1 MNAEVTTNS
10 VTAND
15 VTANDVTAN
24 TIDATVVTNRA
35 IGRNTT
41 LGGRIWHG
49 IHNRKWPIAMT
60 VAVITTGMAF
70 SLLFDPLVNNDVW
83 HFSKQFLLKNPHIA
97 YRLHHGLIPHQW
109 AWATPGD
116 IWGTLESSRMI
127 GWGSLG
133 SIYTAH
139 GGFLLP
145 PGLLIMLLPVD
156 FAVRIFHLS
165 VSFPFSV
172 PRPTAWLVLGPYEM
186 AMSGFALFGLDALAE
201 HLGIPQRRRAWLC
214 VAEALALWQVV
225 VIWGHPED
233 VVALGFG
240 AYAIRALL
248 NKRRVAAG
256 WLLGA
261 ALATQTFTVL
271 LIPVILAADISR
283 TSLARN
289 TAANTASR
297 GTAGVTVPSTMT
309 APTPS
314 AVTSPG
320 VSSMPHTIWAYTKQ
334 VLPIL
339 WRAIAVPAVLVATP
353 LIAQPKAT
361 WRALVIQPTYPK
373 VDQPTP
379 WLALAPK
386 LAHGAVSGGV
396 PRILTLLA
404 ACLIG
409 ILAYRM
415 ALRRDIQSTVIL
427 ACAFSLFSWPF
438 FESVMVSYYLWPA
451 LAFALLAA
459 GMSGSWRIAGTL
471 IVGMFSML
479 YAFFQPRGQFG
490 MEWQYW
496 IVVIGSLGIAL
507 IFTIPRWILWW
518 ILWWVLPRWGGD
530 REGGRYG
537 ERRKKEEGSI

>member
-1 MNAEVTTNS
+1 MNAE

-15 VTANDVTAN
+15 VTDS
-24 TIDATVVTNRA
+24 TIDTTVVTNRA

-49 IHNRKWPIAMT
+49 MHNRKWPIVMT
-60 VAVITTGMAF
+60 IAVIATGMAF
-70 SLLFDPLVNNDVW
+70 SLLFDPLTNNDVV
-83 HFSKQFLLKNPHIA
+83 HFSKRFLLKHPHIA

-109 AWATPGD
+109 AWVTPGD

-133 SIYTAH
+133 SVYTAH

-156 FAVRIFHLS
+156 FAVQIFHLL
-165 VSFPFSV
+165 VNFPFSV

-283 TSLARN
+283 TSLARS
-289 TAANTASR
+289 AAGN
-297 GTAGVTVPSTMT
+297 
-309 APTPS
+309 
-314 AVTSPG
+314 
-320 VSSMPHTIWAYTKQ
+320 SSMPHTIWAYTKQ

-373 VDQPTP
+373 ADHPTP

-471 IVGMFSML
+471 IGGMFSML
-479 YAFFQPRGQFG
+479 YAFFQPIGKFS

-507 IFTIPRWILWW
+507 MFAVPRWILRWA
-518 ILWWVLPRWGGD
+518 LPRWGGD

>member
-1 MNAEVTTNS
+1 MSTEVAVDSAT
-10 VTAND
+10 D
-15 VTANDVTAN
+15 
-24 TIDATVVTNRA
+24 TIYSTVVANKTVGQDLR
-35 IGRNTT
+35 
-41 LGGRIWHG
+41 GRIWHG

-240 AYAIRALL
+240 AYAIHALL

-289 TAANTASR
+289 AVGNTASR
-297 GTAGVTVPSTMT
+297 GTA
-309 APTPS
+309 AD
-314 AVTSPG
+314 
-320 VSSMPHTIWAYTKQ
+320 SSMPHTIWTYTKQ
-334 VLPIL
+334 VLPSL

-353 LIAQPKAT
+353 LIAEPKAT

-518 ILWWVLPRWGGD
+518 VLPRWGGD